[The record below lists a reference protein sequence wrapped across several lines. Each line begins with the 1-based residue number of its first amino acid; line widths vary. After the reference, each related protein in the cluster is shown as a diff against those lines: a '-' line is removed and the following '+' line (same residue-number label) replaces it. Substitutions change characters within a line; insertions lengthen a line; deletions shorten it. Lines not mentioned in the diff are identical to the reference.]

1 MTATT
6 HPHKPRGVELY
17 FSLIRLSP
25 DELRA
30 YQSRRAAEIEGRT
43 GAPAPRGLLARY
55 RAWRAARRAE
65 AEARALI
72 RRRDEHWGRVI
83 SWHVHDAT
91 SKSQYTLT
99 GGIYG
104 RQIH

>member
-1 MTATT
+1 MTALSQT
-6 HPHKPRGVELY
+6 PKPRGVELY
-17 FSLIRLSP
+17 FQLIRLSP
-25 DELRA
+25 VELRA
-30 YQSRRAAEIEGRT
+30 YQRRRAAEIEGRT
-43 GAPAPRGLLARY
+43 GAAAPRGLLARY

-72 RRRDEHWGRVI
+72 RRRDEHWGRIV
-83 SWHVHDAT
+83 SMHVHDAT